1 MDKQAYHY
9 NKKKLRGK
17 TPGTFRYFY
26 PCDPADK
33 PDKWFDGKAYAEI
46 EVTEREWQILFS
58 LDKEEYNDDHA
69 YVRKFTPLIYSK
81 DEEELTPEQRQKR
94 IGGTLLFDEV
104 SDDRIDICRAMKH
117 LTEQERE
124 VYTFVRFKDMRQA
137 DIAKKMGVTQGYVS
151 MLLEQAEEKI
161 AEYDGDKTPD
171 GVAWRYWQ
179 QFVKK
184 GYMPNHVDV
193 EIEYALTQ
201 LVFDFVPFIHWF
213 YSVSDLIRFATKSYL
228 FDNDKMTAEI
238 AEYRATEPDEERQ
251 HFDDYYGDKPE
262 IIGALYIRFVKE
274 VRRRRSRGLHE
285 SDNIY
290 TTFIS
295 MADKI
300 AKRVHMTTA
309 EFIDKRFMP
318 YVAEK
323 RMKSARQF
331 YKLYTGKIFPR
342 KIFKKV
348 L

>member
-151 MLLEQAEEKI
+151 MLLEQADEKI
-161 AEYDGDKTPD
+161 AECDGDKTPD

-228 FDNDKMTAEI
+228 FDNDKMAAEI
-238 AEYRATEPDEERQ
+238 TDYLATESEEERQ

-274 VRRRRSRGLHE
+274 VCRRRSRGLHE

-295 MADKI
+295 MAGKI

-331 YKLYTGKIFPR
+331 YKLYTGKSLP
-342 KIFKKV
+342 KKKF
-348 L
+348 

>member
-9 NKKKLRGK
+9 NKKELRGK

-151 MLLEQAEEKI
+151 MLLEQADEKI
-161 AEYDGDKTPD
+161 AECDGDKTPD

-228 FDNDKMTAEI
+228 FDNDKMAAEI
-238 AEYRATEPDEERQ
+238 TDYLATESEEERQ
-251 HFDDYYGDKPE
+251 HFEDYYGDKPE

-274 VRRRRSRGLHE
+274 VRKRSRRGLHE

-331 YKLYTGKIFPR
+331 YKLYTGKNLP
-342 KIFKKV
+342 KKNF
-348 L
+348 

>member
-69 YVRKFTPLIYSK
+69 

-124 VYTFVRFKDMRQA
+124 VYTFARFKDMRQA

-151 MLLEQAEEKI
+151 MLLEQADEKI
-161 AEYDGDKTPD
+161 AECDGDKTPD

>member
-1 MDKQAYHY
+1 MNKQAYHY
-9 NKKKLRGK
+9 NKKKLKGK
-17 TPGTFRYFY
+17 TPGTFCYFY

-69 YVRKFTPLIYSK
+69 YVRKFSPLIYSK

-94 IGGTLLFDEV
+94 IGDAPLFDETV
-104 SDDRIDICRAMKH
+104 NDRADIRRTMSH

-124 VYTFVRFKDMRQA
+124 VYTLVRFKDMRQS

-171 GVAWRYWQ
+171 GVAWKYWQ

-184 GYMPNHVDV
+184 GYMPNYVDV

-201 LVFDFVPFIHWF
+201 LVFDFVPFIHSF
-213 YSVSDLIRFATKSYL
+213 YSVSDLIRFTIRSYL
-228 FDNDKMTAEI
+228 FDNDKMATEI
-238 AEYRATEPDEERQ
+238 ADYLATASEEESQ
-251 HFDDYYGDKPE
+251 HFTDYYGDKPE

-274 VRRRRSRGLHE
+274 VRKRSNRGLHE

-290 TTFIS
+290 TTF
-295 MADKI
+295 MNLAGKI
-300 AKRVHMTTA
+300 AKRVHMTTDD
-309 EFIDKRFMP
+309 FIDKRFMP

-323 RMKSARQF
+323 RMKSAQQF
-331 YKLYTGKIFPR
+331 YKLYTGKSLP
-342 KIFKKV
+342 KKNF
-348 L
+348 

>member
-17 TPGTFRYFY
+17 TPGTFCYFY

-151 MLLEQAEEKI
+151 MLLEQADEKI
-161 AEYDGDKTPD
+161 AECDGDKTPD

-201 LVFDFVPFIHWF
+201 LIFDFVPFIHWF

-228 FDNDKMTAEI
+228 FDNDKMAAEI
-238 AEYRATEPDEERQ
+238 TDYLATESEEERQ
-251 HFDDYYGDKPE
+251 HFEDYYGDKPE

-274 VRRRRSRGLHE
+274 VRKRSRRGLHE

-331 YKLYTGKIFPR
+331 YKLYTGKNLP
-342 KIFKKV
+342 KKNF
-348 L
+348 

>member
-151 MLLEQAEEKI
+151 MLLEQADEKI
-161 AEYDGDKTPD
+161 AECDGDKTPD

-228 FDNDKMTAEI
+228 FDNDKMAAEI
-238 AEYRATEPDEERQ
+238 TDYLATESEEERQ
-251 HFDDYYGDKPE
+251 HFEDYYGDKPE

>member
-17 TPGTFRYFY
+17 TPGTFCYFY

-151 MLLEQAEEKI
+151 MLLEQADEKI
-161 AEYDGDKTPD
+161 AECDGDKTPD

-228 FDNDKMTAEI
+228 FDNDKMAAEI
-238 AEYRATEPDEERQ
+238 TDYLATESEEERQ
-251 HFDDYYGDKPE
+251 HFEDYYGDKPE

-274 VRRRRSRGLHE
+274 VRKRSRRGLHE

-331 YKLYTGKIFPR
+331 YKLYTGKNLP
-342 KIFKKV
+342 KKNF
-348 L
+348 

>member
-1 MDKQAYHY
+1 M
-9 NKKKLRGK
+9 
-17 TPGTFRYFY
+17 
-26 PCDPADK
+26 
-33 PDKWFDGKAYAEI
+33 
-46 EVTEREWQILFS
+46 TEREWQILFAF
-58 LDKEEYNDDHA
+58 DKEEYNDDHA

-94 IGGTLLFDEV
+94 IGDAPLFDEIV
-104 SDDRIDICRAMKH
+104 NDRTDIRQAMNH

-124 VYTFVRFKDMRQA
+124 VYTLVRFKDMRQS
-137 DIAKKMGVTQGYVS
+137 DIAKRMGVTQGYVS

-161 AEYDGDKTPD
+161 AECDGDKTPD

-184 GYMPNHVDV
+184 GYMPNYVDI

-201 LVFDFVPFIHWF
+201 LVFDFVPFIHSF
-213 YSVSDLIRFATKSYL
+213 YSVGDLIRFTIRSYL
-228 FDNDKMTAEI
+228 FDNDKMAAEI
-238 AEYRATEPDEERQ
+238 DEYRATEPEEERQ
-251 HFDDYYGDKPE
+251 HFDDYYGNKPE

-274 VRRRRSRGLHE
+274 VRKRRSRGLHE

-290 TTFIS
+290 TTFIN
-295 MADKI
+295 MADRM

-331 YKLYTGKIFPR
+331 YKFYTGKSLPEKNF
-342 KIFKKV
+342 
-348 L
+348 

>member
-151 MLLEQAEEKI
+151 MLLEQADEKI
-161 AEYDGDKTPD
+161 AECGGDKTPD

-228 FDNDKMTAEI
+228 FDNDKMAAEI
-238 AEYRATEPDEERQ
+238 TDYLATESEEERQ
-251 HFDDYYGDKPE
+251 HFEDYYGDKPE

-274 VRRRRSRGLHE
+274 VRKRSRRGLHE

-331 YKLYTGKIFPR
+331 YKLYTGKNLP
-342 KIFKKV
+342 KKNF
-348 L
+348 

>member
-161 AEYDGDKTPD
+161 AECDGDKTPD

-228 FDNDKMTAEI
+228 FDNDKMAAEI
-238 AEYRATEPDEERQ
+238 TDYLATESEEERQ
-251 HFDDYYGDKPE
+251 HFEDYYGDKPE

>member
-1 MDKQAYHY
+1 MNKQAYHY
-9 NKKKLRGK
+9 NKKKLKGK
-17 TPGTFRYFY
+17 TPGTFCYFY

-46 EVTEREWQILFS
+46 EVTEREWQILFAF
-58 LDKEEYNDDHA
+58 DKEEYNDDHA
-69 YVRKFTPLIYSK
+69 YVRKFTPLIYRK

-94 IGGTLLFDEV
+94 IGNEPLFDETV
-104 SDDRIDICRAMKH
+104 NDRTDIRQAMNH

-124 VYTFVRFKDMRQA
+124 VYTLVRFKDMRQA

-161 AEYDGDKTPD
+161 AECDSDKTPD

-184 GYMPNHVDV
+184 GYMPNYVDV

-201 LVFDFVPFIHWF
+201 LVFDFVPFIHSF
-213 YSVSDLIRFATKSYL
+213 YSVSDLIRFTIRSYL
-228 FDNDKMTAEI
+228 FDNDKMATEI
-238 AEYRATEPDEERQ
+238 AEYRATEPEEERQ

-290 TTFIS
+290 TTFIN
-295 MADKI
+295 MADRM

-331 YKLYTGKIFPR
+331 YKLYTGKNLT
-342 KIFKKV
+342 KKNF
-348 L
+348 

>member
-1 MDKQAYHY
+1 MDKKAYHY
-9 NKKKLRGK
+9 NKKKLKGK

-26 PCDPADK
+26 PCDAKDK
-33 PDKWFDGKAYAEI
+33 PNKWFDGKAYAEI

-124 VYTFVRFKDMRQA
+124 VYTFARFKDMRQA

-151 MLLEQAEEKI
+151 MLLEQADEKI
-161 AEYDGDKTPD
+161 AECDGDKTPD

-213 YSVSDLIRFATKSYL
+213 YSVSDLIRFTIRSYL
-228 FDNDKMTAEI
+228 FDNDKMAAEI

>member
-9 NKKKLRGK
+9 NKKKLKGK

-33 PDKWFDGKAYAEI
+33 PNKWFDGKAYTEI
-46 EVTEREWQILFS
+46 EVTEREWQILFA
-58 LDKEEYNDDHA
+58 LDKEEYNDDHD

-94 IGGTLLFDEV
+94 IGDVPLFDEA
-104 SDDRIDICRAMKH
+104 SDDRIDIRRAMRQ

-124 VYTFVRFKDMRQA
+124 VYSLVHFKDMKQSS
-137 DIAKKMGVTQGYVS
+137 IAKDMGVTQGYVS
-151 MLLEQAEEKI
+151 MLLEQAEQKI

-171 GVAWRYWQ
+171 GIAWRYWK

-184 GYMPNHVDV
+184 GYMPSCVDV

-201 LVFDFVPFIHWF
+201 LACDLVRFIHWF
-213 YSVSDLIRFATKSYL
+213 YSVSDLIRFSTKSYL
-228 FDNDKMTAEI
+228 FNNDKMATEI
-238 AEYRATEPDEERQ
+238 ADYLATAPEEGRQ
-251 HFDDYYGDKPE
+251 HFKDYYVNKPE

-274 VRRRRSRGLHE
+274 VRKRSSRGLHE

-290 TTFIS
+290 TTFMNLAI
-295 MADKI
+295 KI
-300 AKRVHMTTA
+300 AKRVHMTTD
-309 EFIDKRFMP
+309 EFVDKRFIP

-331 YKLYTGKIFPR
+331 YKLYTGKSLP
-342 KIFKKV
+342 KKNF
-348 L
+348 

>member
-1 MDKQAYHY
+1 
-9 NKKKLRGK
+9 
-17 TPGTFRYFY
+17 
-26 PCDPADK
+26 
-33 PDKWFDGKAYAEI
+33 
-46 EVTEREWQILFS
+46 
-58 LDKEEYNDDHA
+58 
-69 YVRKFTPLIYSK
+69 
-81 DEEELTPEQRQKR
+81 
-94 IGGTLLFDEV
+94 
-104 SDDRIDICRAMKH
+104 MKH

-124 VYTFVRFKDMRQA
+124 VYTFARFKDMRQA

-151 MLLEQAEEKI
+151 MLLEQADEKI
-161 AEYDGDKTPD
+161 AECDGDKTPD

>member
-1 MDKQAYHY
+1 M
-9 NKKKLRGK
+9 
-17 TPGTFRYFY
+17 
-26 PCDPADK
+26 
-33 PDKWFDGKAYAEI
+33 
-46 EVTEREWQILFS
+46 TEREWQILFS

-124 VYTFVRFKDMRQA
+124 VYTFARFKDMRQA

-151 MLLEQAEEKI
+151 MLLEQADEKI
-161 AEYDGDKTPD
+161 AECDGDKTPD

>member
-1 MDKQAYHY
+1 M
-9 NKKKLRGK
+9 
-17 TPGTFRYFY
+17 
-26 PCDPADK
+26 
-33 PDKWFDGKAYAEI
+33 
-46 EVTEREWQILFS
+46 TEREWQILFS

-124 VYTFVRFKDMRQA
+124 VYTFARFKDMRQA

-161 AEYDGDKTPD
+161 AECDGDKTPD

-184 GYMPNHVDV
+184 GYMPNYVDV

>member
-124 VYTFVRFKDMRQA
+124 VYTFARFKDMRQA

-161 AEYDGDKTPD
+161 AECDGDKTPD
-171 GVAWRYWQ
+171 GIAWRYWQ

-184 GYMPNHVDV
+184 GYMPNHVDM
-193 EIEYALTQ
+193 EIEYALMQ
-201 LVFDFVPFIHWF
+201 LARDFVPFIHWF
-213 YSVSDLIRFATKSYL
+213 YSVSDLIRFTIRSYL
-228 FDNDKMTAEI
+228 FDNDKMAAEI
-238 AEYRATEPDEERQ
+238 AEYRATEPEEERL

-274 VRRRRSRGLHE
+274 VRRRRRRGLHE

-300 AKRVHMTTA
+300 AKRVHMTTD

-323 RMKSARQF
+323 RIKSARQF
-331 YKLYTGKIFPR
+331 YKFYTGKSLPEKNF
-342 KIFKKV
+342 
-348 L
+348 

>member
-9 NKKKLRGK
+9 NKKKLKGK
-17 TPGTFRYFY
+17 TARTYRYFY
-26 PCDPADK
+26 PCDPYDN
-33 PDKWFDGKAYAEI
+33 PDIWLDDKAYAEI
-46 EVTEREWQILFS
+46 EVTEREWQILYS
-58 LDKEEYNDDHA
+58 LDKQEYNDNHA
-69 YVRKFTPLIYSK
+69 YTRKFTPLIYSK
-81 DEEELTPEQRQKR
+81 DEEELTPKQRQKR
-94 IGGTLLFDEV
+94 IGNEQLFDEILN
-104 SDDRIDICRAMKH
+104 DKIDINRAMSR
-117 LTEQERE
+117 LNEQERE
-124 VYTFVRFKDMRQA
+124 VYSLLHFKDLTQS
-137 DIAKKMGVTQGYVS
+137 DIAKQLGKTQSYIS
-151 MLLEQAEEKI
+151 MVLEKAEEKI

-228 FDNDKMTAEI
+228 FDNDKMAAEI
-238 AEYRATEPDEERQ
+238 AEYRATEPEEERQ

-300 AKRVHMTTA
+300 AKRVHMTTD

-331 YKLYTGKIFPR
+331 YKLYTGKSLP
-342 KIFKKV
+342 KKNF
-348 L
+348 

>member
-124 VYTFVRFKDMRQA
+124 VYTFARFKDMRQA

-151 MLLEQAEEKI
+151 MLLEQADEKI
-161 AEYDGDKTPD
+161 AEC
-171 GVAWRYWQ
+171 
-179 QFVKK
+179 
-184 GYMPNHVDV
+184 
-193 EIEYALTQ
+193 
-201 LVFDFVPFIHWF
+201 
-213 YSVSDLIRFATKSYL
+213 
-228 FDNDKMTAEI
+228 
-238 AEYRATEPDEERQ
+238 
-251 HFDDYYGDKPE
+251 
-262 IIGALYIRFVKE
+262 
-274 VRRRRSRGLHE
+274 
-285 SDNIY
+285 
-290 TTFIS
+290 
-295 MADKI
+295 
-300 AKRVHMTTA
+300 
-309 EFIDKRFMP
+309 
-318 YVAEK
+318 
-323 RMKSARQF
+323 
-331 YKLYTGKIFPR
+331 
-342 KIFKKV
+342 
-348 L
+348 

>member
-1 MDKQAYHY
+1 M
-9 NKKKLRGK
+9 
-17 TPGTFRYFY
+17 
-26 PCDPADK
+26 
-33 PDKWFDGKAYAEI
+33 
-46 EVTEREWQILFS
+46 TEREWQILFS

-124 VYTFVRFKDMRQA
+124 VYTFARFKDMRQA

-161 AEYDGDKTPD
+161 AECDGDKTPD